1 MLIQTTAIQIIV
13 KNWTKM
19 WEMTKKQNSNDA
31 EKRKKWIVIASDVN
45 HHYYMGLGKC
55 KHF

>member
-19 WEMTKKQNSNDA
+19 WEMTKKQNCNDA
-31 EKRKKWIVIASDVN
+31 EKKWIVIASDVN